1 MLSLNTEK
9 SRNNLNHIVRTD
21 SMIIKVENEI
31 FSEKIQIDWR
41 NKSKVSPVRDMTMK
55 L

>member
-9 SRNNLNHIVRTD
+9 SRNNIDHIVRTD
-21 SMIIKVENEI
+21 SIIVNVENEI

-41 NKSKVSPVRDMTMK
+41 SKSKVSPVRDMTIK